1 MKDYRPVSLPSIC
14 GKILKRL
21 MSNEIFTIFI
31 ENELISSSQSG
42 FKPGDSCV
50 NQLSI
55 THEIYK
61 PFNKGHEVRGVF
73 LDILKALT
81 KCSTRVQFPN

>member
-21 MSNEIFTIFI
+21 MSNEMFNIFI
-31 ENELISSSQSG
+31 ENELISPSQSG
-42 FKPGDSCV
+42 FKPGDFCV
-50 NQLSI
+50 NQLLSI

-81 KCSTRVQFPN
+81 KCSVMV